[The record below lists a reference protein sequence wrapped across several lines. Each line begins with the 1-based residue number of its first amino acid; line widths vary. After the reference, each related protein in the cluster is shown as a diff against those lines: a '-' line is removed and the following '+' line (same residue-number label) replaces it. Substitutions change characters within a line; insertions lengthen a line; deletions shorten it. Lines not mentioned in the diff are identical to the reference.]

1 MTVPTA
7 SPLIRP
13 SLLSLALLAALA
25 GHAPLVLAET
35 DPGDATTLDTVKV
48 TADGDIPTSYTVKQA
63 RTATKL
69 DLSLR
74 HTPQSVTVLTRQRL
88 DDMGL
93 FALSDVMGQVTG
105 VHVSVTDS
113 ERISYIS
120 RGYAINNFQIDGM
133 LNTFGGSIKTN
144 TDSAIYER
152 IEVVRGATG
161 LTTAPAIRRAPSTW
175 CASAPPMR
183 WR

>member
-74 HTPQSVTVLTRQRL
+74 HTR
-88 DDMGL
+88 
-93 FALSDVMGQVTG
+93 
-105 VHVSVTDS
+105 
-113 ERISYIS
+113 S
-120 RGYAINNFQIDGM
+120 R
-133 LNTFGGSIKTN
+133 SPC
-144 TDSAIYER
+144 S
-152 IEVVRGATG
+152 
-161 LTTAPAIRRAPSTW
+161 P
-175 CASAPPMR
+175 ASAWTTWACSPCPT
-183 WR
+183 